1 MPTIKGDQFLT
12 YRDLMSG
19 LKGDKTFD
27 HDIVELMLR
36 ENPMLEHMIIK
47 EANDG
52 TSNKTTIRTGL
63 PSATWSAFYEGV
75 QASKGSKQQ
84 IRNTAGLLKSKIE
97 IDALMYD
104 QAPNKS
110 ALLYDEV
117 AQHSEAMMNEM
128 ADALIYGNIKDN
140 PRKFNGFM
148 TFLPE
153 YGNYVDGNG
162 NWKMATDPDDT
173 AYYVINGAKYTSPS
187 GSARRSILLVGWG
200 TKAVSCFYPQGAK
213 GGLQKGEFKKV
224 DVDDPVKGG
233 TYEAYRQYFTWQ
245 LGLDVRDFRYVGR
258 IANIELDHMLDASGQ
273 PDYIELLRHLRA
285 RVKSGGVR
293 QCLYMDKLVLEGL
306 ETLLARKT
314 QGNAMTFIQL
324 QEHNVPALY
333 GIPVFTTDTM
343 RVNEAAVTAKA

>member
-1 MPTIKGDQFLT
+1 MPTIKGDKFLT

-27 HDIVELMLR
+27 HDIVELMLQN
-36 ENPMLEHMIIK
+36 NPILEHMIIK

-63 PSATWSAFYEGV
+63 PTATWSAFYEGV

-84 IRNTAGLLKSKIE
+84 IRNTAGFLKSKLE
-97 IDALMYD
+97 IDCDLYD
-104 QAPNKS
+104 QAPDKS

-117 AQHSEAMMNEM
+117 SSHSEAMMNEM
-128 ADALIYGNIKDN
+128 ANALIYGNIKDD

-148 TFLPE
+148 TFLSN
-153 YGNYVDGNG
+153 YGNYIDGSG
-162 NWKMATDPDDT
+162 NYVSATDDDVPS
-173 AYYVINGAKYTSPS
+173 YYVINGAKYSSPS

-200 TKAVSCFYPQGAK
+200 NKAVSCFYPRGSK

-224 DVDDPVKGG
+224 DVEDKTKGG
-233 TYEAYRQYFTWQ
+233 TYEAYIQYFKWQ
-245 LGLDVRDFRYVGR
+245 LGLDIRDFRYIGR
-258 IANIELDHMLDASGQ
+258 IANIELDHMLDTSGQ

-285 RVKSGGVR
+285 RVRADGVR
-293 QCLYMDKLVLEGL
+293 QCMYMDRLTLEAI

-314 QGNAMTFIQL
+314 QGNAMTFSQL
-324 QEHNVPALY
+324 QEHTVPTLY
-333 GIPVFTTDTM
+333 GIPVFVTDAMKT
-343 RVNEAAVTAKA
+343 NEAAVSAVA